1 MSELRANTISA
12 ANGTSPVTLTKQS
25 VAKAFAV
32 YDQGSP
38 SSALGGSVAGDTFGT
53 SSVVDTTTGI
63 ITTSL
68 TNNMSSTQYVVVANS
83 HYTGTAVSKQ
93 YTRYAAS
100 SGYAAGSFITASTH
114 TNITLQDA
122 YFTLAVHGDLA

>member
-1 MSELRANTISA
+1 MGTLKVDTVVASD
-12 ANGTSPVTLTKQS
+12 GTSPVTLTKQS

-38 SSALGGSVAGDTFGT
+38 SSALGGSIAGDTFGT
-53 SSVVDTTTGI
+53 SSIVDTSTGI

-83 HYTGTAVSKQ
+83 HFTGTAVSKQ
-93 YTRYAAS
+93 YNRYAAS
-100 SGYAAGSFITASTH
+100 SGYTAGSFITASTYA
-114 TNITLQDA
+114 NISLQDA